1 MHTSHIATEAAR
13 LKPLA
18 EQVMKRYDL
27 VVRELSHLATHSN
40 VMYRVIARDGRQM
53 VLRVGTPSAN
63 TRSNLRYETDWL
75 VALNRDTD
83 LDLVRPLPTA
93 SGRFVTDVTDPL
105 TGHNRPCVL
114 FTWVPG
120 SPVGLG
126 AGTFAYRTIGS
137 MAAKL
142 QLHGKTWLPEDPG
155 DLRHW
160 DRVFYYDIKQ
170 NPLVIFD
177 GHYDHMFRHSRRA
190 IIEKA
195 IPVAEKV
202 IQDTWASGEPQIVHG
217 DLHEWNVHLVGT
229 RLYAFDFED
238 VMIAT
243 PAQDVSVC
251 LYSSRTSPRTD
262 DIRTAFREGFEQ
274 YSAWPIEDEEQLDG
288 LHAARQIML
297 MNYAARTLSLDEAM
311 TYLDQVFP
319 QLESYLA
326 RYG

>member
-1 MHTSHIATEAAR
+1 MHTSNIATEAAR

-18 EQVMKRYDL
+18 EQVMRRYDL
-27 VVRELSHLATHSN
+27 VVRDISHLATHSN

-83 LDLVRPLPTA
+83 LDLVMPLPTA
-93 SGRFVTDVTDPL
+93 TGRFVTDVTDPL
-105 TGHNRPCVL
+105 TGHNRSCVL

-120 SPVGLG
+120 RPVGLG
-126 AGTFAYRTIGS
+126 AGRFAYRILGS

-142 QLHGKTWLPEDPG
+142 QRHGKTWLPEDPG

-160 DRVFYYDIKQ
+160 DRVFYYDTRQ

-177 GHYDHMFRHSRRA
+177 NDYAHMFRDSRRA
-190 IIEKA
+190 TIEKA

-202 IQDTWASGEPQIVHG
+202 IQDTWAAGVPQIVHG

-251 LYSSRTSPRTD
+251 LYSSRTAPRTD
-262 DIRTAFREGFEQ
+262 EIRSAFREGFEEH
-274 YSAWPIEDEEQLDG
+274 SVWPIEDDEQLDG

-297 MNYAARTLSLDEAM
+297 MNYAARTLSRDEGA
-311 TYLDQVFP
+311 TFIDQVFP

>member
-1 MHTSHIATEAAR
+1 
-13 LKPLA
+13 
-18 EQVMKRYDL
+18 
-27 VVRELSHLATHSN
+27 
-40 VMYRVIARDGRQM
+40 
-53 VLRVGTPSAN
+53 
-63 TRSNLRYETDWL
+63 
-75 VALNRDTD
+75 
-83 LDLVRPLPTA
+83 
-93 SGRFVTDVTDPL
+93 
-105 TGHNRPCVL
+105 
-114 FTWVPG
+114 
-120 SPVGLG
+120 
-126 AGTFAYRTIGS
+126 

-142 QLHGKTWLPEDPG
+142 QIHGKNWLPEDPG

-160 DRVFYYDIKQ
+160 DRVFYYDATQ
-170 NPLVIFD
+170 TPLVIFD

-202 IQDTWASGEPQIVHG
+202 IQDTWATGEPQIVHG

-262 DIRTAFREGFEQ
+262 EIRSAFREGFEHH
-274 YSAWPIEDEEQLDG
+274 SVWPIEDDEQLDG